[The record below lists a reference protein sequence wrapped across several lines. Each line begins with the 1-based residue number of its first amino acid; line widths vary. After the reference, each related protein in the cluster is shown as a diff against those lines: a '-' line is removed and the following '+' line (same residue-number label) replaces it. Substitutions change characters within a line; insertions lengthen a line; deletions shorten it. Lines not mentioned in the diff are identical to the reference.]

1 MRGFLVLIMK
11 TKKYKEFILNVNE
24 PSLFLIPILTSMTKG
39 KKKKTIPSILNS
51 IRKVTHG

>member
-24 PSLFLIPILTSMTKG
+24 PSLFLIALTSMTKG